1 VIGFIR
7 GKVFS
12 VSPDNYLLL
21 DCNNI
26 GFKVYYPHIGH
37 VNVGDDVMIFTY
49 MVVKEDDISLYG
61 FENEEEL
68 NLFVK
73 LINVKGLGPKTAIN
87 ILTYSNYSSLIT
99 SIQLGDIDY
108 IKRLPGIGAKTASQI
123 ILDLKGKLVD
133 AQVEK
138 KEDLSRFND
147 VVSAL
152 KSLGYKN
159 SEINPIIR
167 QLSSNPDLSDQEYLR
182 LALKMINNRG

>member
-1 VIGFIR
+1 MIGFIR

-26 GFKVYYPHIGH
+26 GFKVYYPHIGQ

>member
-1 VIGFIR
+1 
-7 GKVFS
+7 
-12 VSPDNYLLL
+12 
-21 DCNNI
+21 
-26 GFKVYYPHIGH
+26 
-37 VNVGDDVMIFTY
+37 

-73 LINVKGLGPKTAIN
+73 LINVNGLGPKTAIN

-138 KEDLSRFND
+138 KEDLNRFND